1 MYVFVGAPE
10 ISCFLSYLNS
20 LRLGVDSVP
29 ESKPNPVS
37 AYAGIELM
45 TVSTMQSFTPL
56 QSYILQPT
64 TTSVVPDKLLV
75 SLYICTAKY
84 MGRGLT

>member
-1 MYVFVGAPE
+1 M
-10 ISCFLSYLNS
+10 LSKLIRFDS
-20 LRLGVDSVP
+20 GVDSIP
-29 ESKPNPVS
+29 ESKPNPVL

-56 QSYILQPT
+56 QSYNLQPT

-84 MGRGLT
+84 KGRALT

>member
-1 MYVFVGAPE
+1 MNNGGVEDYVCVCWRPRDFV
-10 ISCFLSYLNS
+10 LSKLNS
-20 LRLGVDSVP
+20 LRLGVDSIP

-56 QSYILQPT
+56 QSYNLQPT
-64 TTSVVPDKLLV
+64 TTSVVFLI
-75 SLYICTAKY
+75 SF
-84 MGRGLT
+84 

>member
-45 TVSTMQSFTPL
+45 TVSTMQSFPIFSNPLPL
-56 QSYILQPT
+56 QLFLISF
-64 TTSVVPDKLLV
+64 
-75 SLYICTAKY
+75 
-84 MGRGLT
+84 